1 MEEPVVG
8 DCVEGFR
15 EWKSLSWG
23 TVSKALEKLRIPRF
37 TCFPCSNFQPVVGD
51 CAEGFREV

>member
-15 EWKSLSWG
+15 ELRSLSWG
-23 TVSKALEKLRIPRF
+23 TVSKALENGGACRGGLCRRL
-37 TCFPCSNFQPVVGD
+37 
-51 CAEGFREV
+51 